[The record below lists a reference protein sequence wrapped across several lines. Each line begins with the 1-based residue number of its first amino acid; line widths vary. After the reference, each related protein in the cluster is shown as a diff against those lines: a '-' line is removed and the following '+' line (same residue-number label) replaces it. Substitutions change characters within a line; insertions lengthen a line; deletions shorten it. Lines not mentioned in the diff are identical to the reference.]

1 MDLKRLDRLEE
12 ILDSAISGNSI
23 AGGSV
28 AVIKNGQTIYRTDRG
43 FADIENGVKMGSD
56 TIFRLFSLS
65 KPITSTAAMILFE
78 RGKLDIEYPLK
89 WFIPE
94 FDKPS
99 VSDNGWIVNR
109 ERDITIRDLL
119 NMTSGIPYPDQSY
132 HAGKLMDDVF
142 NQVQKDN
149 AEGNFVDTQE
159 YARRAATVPL
169 AFQPGDRWAYGFSAD
184 ILGAV
189 IEKIADKKYSEFL
202 KDEIFN
208 PLGMVDTDFYVPE
221 EKLSRFAQMYDYNT
235 PDGMPKIFEYIF
247 LGVGNYDKKP
257 AFESGGAGLVS
268 TVSDYGRFATMLANG
283 GTLNGVKILGR
294 KTVDFM
300 SQNQL
305 TDHQKRTY
313 QWDSCKGYG
322 YGNLMRI
329 LENPSAFGT
338 NGSAG
343 EFGWDGW
350 AGDYCSIDRK
360 ENLVFEL
367 FIQKC
372 GGDLNLTRRLRSVVY
387 SAVE

>member
-1 MDLKRLDRLEE
+1 M
-12 ILDSAISGNSI
+12 
-23 AGGSV
+23 
-28 AVIKNGQTIYRTDRG
+28 
-43 FADIENGVKMGSD
+43 GV
-56 TIFRLFSLS
+56 L
-65 KPITSTAAMILFE
+65 
-78 RGKLDIEYPLK
+78 
-89 WFIPE
+89 
-94 FDKPS
+94 
-99 VSDNGWIVNR
+99 
-109 ERDITIRDLL
+109 
-119 NMTSGIPYPDQSY
+119 
-132 HAGKLMDDVF
+132 
-142 NQVQKDN
+142 
-149 AEGNFVDTQE
+149 
-159 YARRAATVPL
+159 
-169 AFQPGDRWAYGFSAD
+169 
-184 ILGAV
+184 
-189 IEKIADKKYSEFL
+189 
-202 KDEIFN
+202 
-208 PLGMVDTDFYVPE
+208 
-221 EKLSRFAQMYDYNT
+221 
-235 PDGMPKIFEYIF
+235 
-247 LGVGNYDKKP
+247 NYDKKP

-305 TDHQKRTY
+305 TDHQNRTY